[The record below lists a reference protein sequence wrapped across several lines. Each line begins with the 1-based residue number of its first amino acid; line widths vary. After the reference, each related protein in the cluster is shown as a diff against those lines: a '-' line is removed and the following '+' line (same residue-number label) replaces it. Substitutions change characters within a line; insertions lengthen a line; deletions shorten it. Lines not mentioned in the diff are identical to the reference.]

1 MAAVGPSIETEIEG
15 HPAPDEDAARLRAAM
30 RTSLF
35 PGGKRLRPAL
45 AMLDHAA
52 CGGKDP
58 QIARLA
64 ASLELVHTFSLIH
77 DDLPCMD
84 DDDFRRGSPT
94 CHRLY
99 GEALAVLAGDALLN
113 LAYETLATLRSE
125 PARRID
131 VIATL
136 SRCDGWV
143 GRAGRAGR
151 RHRCG
156 RSQDRGE
163 RAAEHPSPQDR
174 QPDCGGLGHG
184 GRAGGRTSIP
194 YRGLGGI
201 RARAWASL
209 PDRGRYPERRG
220 EYGGAGASQPGGDE
234 RRQKATYPSVVGR
247 AGAHARLRRRVA
259 GSPRKRAGFRRVD
272 RSFRRPRAGR
282 GSRVR
287 QAGAEEERCAA
298 GNESR
303 SIRTCQSRAAM
314 QQCGGLWLGS
324 QSAD

>member
-1 MAAVGPSIETEIEG
+1 MAAVGPSIETELKATLPQTG
-15 HPAPDEDAARLRAAM
+15 MPPRLRAAM

-45 AMLDHAA
+45 AILGHAA

-84 DDDFRRGSPT
+84 DDDYRRGNPT

-136 SRCDGWV
+136 SRSMGGSGVLGGQVDDI
-143 GRAGRAGR
+143 AAEGR
-151 RHRCG
+151 RIG
-156 RSQDRGE
+156 ESALRSIHVRK
-163 RAAEHPSPQDR
+163 
-174 QPDCGGLGHG
+174 
-184 GRAGGRTSIP
+184 T
-194 YRGLGGI
+194 
-201 RARAWASL
+201 ASL
-209 PDRGRYPERRG
+209 I
-220 EYGGAGASQPGGDE
+220 AGALVMGGELAGAPRSRIAALEGFGRELGLLFQIVDDILNVEGSAEDLGRPTGGDE

-259 GSPRKRAGFRRVD
+259 AARVSARGFGEWTGLFEDLVRVV
-272 RSFRRPRAGR
+272 

-287 QAGAEEERCAA
+287 A
-298 GNESR
+298 S
-303 SIRTCQSRAAM
+303 
-314 QQCGGLWLGS
+314 GS
-324 QSAD
+324 